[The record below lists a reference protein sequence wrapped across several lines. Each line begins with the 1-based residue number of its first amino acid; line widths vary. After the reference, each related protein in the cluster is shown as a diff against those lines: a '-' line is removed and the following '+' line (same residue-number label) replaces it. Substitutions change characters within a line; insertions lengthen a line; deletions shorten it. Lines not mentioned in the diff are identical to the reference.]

1 MAYDVLSGTIALP
14 GELLSDG
21 QVSASIFQGDGQDI
35 YNIPRITSNASTDNL
50 LTVGANA
57 NSMVGEPNLT
67 FDGTALTLTGQLTA
81 SAGVSSSF
89 FYGDGSR
96 LTNIPAGSAT
106 ASGPTYSLQFHNS
119 DGDLSGSSSLLFQNS
134 TLKITSGLTL
144 SRRAVTA
151 HTTASLTDYYIGV
164 DSTNAPVEVKLLDA
178 AVLSSG
184 QTFVVKDEGGFSS
197 TNNITII
204 ASGSQLID
212 GQNSIVL
219 QSPHAAISLYC
230 NGSNKFY
237 IC

>member
-1 MAYDVLSGTIALP
+1 MAYDVLSGTINLP

-35 YNIPRITSNASTDNL
+35 YNVPRITSNPTTDNL

-67 FDGTALTLTGQLTA
+67 FDGSALTITGQMTA
-81 SAGVSSSF
+81 SAGVSASF
-89 FYGDGSR
+89 FYGDGSGI
-96 LTNIPAGSAT
+96 TNITAGSAT
-106 ASGPTYSLQFHNS
+106 ADGPIYSLQFHNS
-119 DGDLSGSSSLLFQNS
+119 SGDLSGSSSLLFENS

-144 SRRAVTA
+144 NRREITS
-151 HTTASLTDYYIGV
+151 HITTSLTDYYIGV
-164 DSTNAPVEVKLLDA
+164 DSTLAPIEIKLIDA
-178 AVLSSG
+178 SVLSSG
-184 QTFVVKDEGGFSS
+184 QTFVVKDESGASA